1 MVYQVQTVVQR
12 LGTNQKISRIGFRC
26 RLLICSFVACSG
38 VCDITPGIDGMASM
52 HIAVLVVKTEGKI
65 DGTRIHTAVR
75 LNRDLSI
82 ARGSR

>member
-1 MVYQVQTVVQR
+1 MDQNV
-12 LGTNQKISRIGFRC
+12 SRIQSRC
-26 RLLICSFVACSG
+26 ELLMFSFVACSG
-38 VCDITPGIDGMASM
+38 VCDITPGIVGMASI
-52 HIAVLVVKTEGKI
+52 HIAVLVANTEGKI